1 MNVFSKFFFDEC
13 TRFLFI
19 LVAFWSF
26 NNDCFAKENNP
37 SKKIKSEIEMIIPK
51 SNDAKQDNSK
61 KLTKDSSP
69 KDVKPETEQ
78 GQDSEK
84 NSENAIVKFLKSFF
98 GPKLTED
105 SSHKNIKPETKQGQ
119 NSEKNSENAIV
130 KFLKSF
136 FGPKL
141 TEDSSSKDV
150 RPETEQEQDSEKS
163 SEDAIAE
170 FMKSFSGVQNPFKDY
185 PGYWNQLPNFDLEI
199 TCIETNDEFPSKSF
213 SLKDLKGNVVIVFF
227 TTTWCHNCEKVF
239 QDLDKLAGE
248 LSGKNISN
256 VKIIT
261 LVLGTE
267 DDNAVKNYYKTNK
280 VKSLRKFRSISP
292 EFFKEVNAVPTCFI
306 FDKKSVP
313 VWGFSGAANYGNPYF
328 LNFIEDL
335 SKEDVK

>member
-37 SKKIKSEIEMIIPK
+37 SKNIKSEIEMIIPK
-51 SNDAKQDNSK
+51 SNDAKPEQNESEK
-61 KLTKDSSP
+61 ITESSSP
-69 KDVKPETEQ
+69 KEVNSETEQ
-78 GQDSEK
+78 
-84 NSENAIVKFLKSFF
+84 
-98 GPKLTED
+98 
-105 SSHKNIKPETKQGQ
+105 KPNK
-119 NSEKNSENAIV
+119 
-130 KFLKSF
+130 
-136 FGPKL
+136 
-141 TEDSSSKDV
+141 
-150 RPETEQEQDSEKS
+150 EKS

-170 FMKSFSGVQNPFKDY
+170 FMKSFSSVQKPFKDY
-185 PGYWNQLPNFDLEI
+185 PGYLNQLPNLDLEI
-199 TCIETNDEFPSKSF
+199 TCIEINDEFPSRSF
-213 SLKDLKGNVVIVFF
+213 RLNDLKGNVVIVFF